1 MIPLKDKNPSYTI
14 PYVNYIIIAAN
25 AAVFFYE
32 LSLGQQLDDFIVRY
46 GLIPHRYFY
55 SVSHHT
61 HIISRYA
68 PFFSSMFLH
77 GGWMHIVGNMWY
89 LFIFGD
95 NVEDR
100 LGHGRYFIFYIL
112 SGLAAAFVQV
122 TSGLQSPVPTIGAS
136 GAISGVLGAYVV
148 MFPRAKVVTL
158 IPIFFFFD
166 IIDISAFLF
175 IGFWFLMQFFSGVE
189 TLGIDTSG
197 GIAWW
202 AHVGGFLAG
211 ILLVPI
217 FKRRRGIVSV

>member
-25 AAVFFYE
+25 AAVFIYQ
-32 LSLGQQLDDFIVRY
+32 LSLGKQLDDFIIRY
-46 GLIPHRYFY
+46 GLIPARYFY
-55 SVSHHT
+55 YVSHHT
-61 HIISRYA
+61 HFISRYV

-77 GGWMHIVGNMWY
+77 GGWLHIIGNMWF

-100 LGHGRYFIFYIL
+100 LGHGRYLIFYIL
-112 SGLAAAFVQV
+112 SGLAAAVVQV
-122 TSGLQSPVPTIGAS
+122 ASGPQSPVPTIGAS
-136 GAISGVLGAYVV
+136 GAISGILGAYVL

-166 IIDISAFLF
+166 IIDISALLF
-175 IGFWFLMQFFSGVE
+175 IGFWFAIQFFSGIE
-189 TLGIDTSG
+189 SLGIDTSG

-202 AHVGGFLAG
+202 AHVGGFVAG
-211 ILLVPI
+211 ILMVPV
-217 FKRRRGIVSV
+217 FKRRRPG